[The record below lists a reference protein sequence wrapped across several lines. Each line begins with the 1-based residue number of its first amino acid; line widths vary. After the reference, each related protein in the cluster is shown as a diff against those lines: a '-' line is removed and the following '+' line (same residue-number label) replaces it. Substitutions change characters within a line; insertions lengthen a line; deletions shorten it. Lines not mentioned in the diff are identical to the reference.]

1 MWFWEGEREETTER
15 VKQQTH
21 TGIIAQS
28 QIVGVPHR
36 HLSVLQGGLKKKK
49 KTWGTLLYW
58 TESIYNLSTF
68 YKLASNV
75 TVSEL

>member
-21 TGIIAQS
+21 TEIIAQS

-49 KTWGTLLYW
+49 NLGYPSLLDRKHLQPINLLQV
-58 TESIYNLSTF
+58 SI
-68 YKLASNV
+68 
-75 TVSEL
+75 

>member
-21 TGIIAQS
+21 TEIIAQN

-49 KTWGTLLYW
+49 KLGVPF
-58 TESIYNLSTF
+58 STGQKAF
-68 YKLASNV
+68 TTYQPFTS
-75 TVSEL
+75 